1 MKGFAKRTAEVSEY
15 YFSRKLKEVK
25 IMIEAGNPVI
35 NMGIGSPDLPPH
47 PDVIKELQGATGQS
61 GSHGYQGYQ
70 GIPELRHAMGSF
82 YSMHYDVQKDPQSEI
97 LPLMG
102 SKEGIMHISMTFLE
116 EGDEVLIPD
125 PGYPTYS
132 SVTKLLGAKAITYP
146 LSAATNWYPDFD
158 ELEKL
163 DLSKVKLMWCNYPHM
178 PSGARADLRVFENL
192 VRFAKRH
199 QIVLIHD
206 NPYSFV
212 LENEPKSIFQVSGA
226 EEVALELNSLSKSAN
241 MAGWRIGMVLGRKDW
256 IQEVTKVKSNMDS
269 GMFLGLQKG
278 AIEAL
283 KLGSDWYQSLNQI
296 YNNRRQLVWELV
308 SLLNLDFDKE
318 SAGMFVWAKLPK
330 GTNSLEFVDDLLE
343 NMHLFIAPGDIFGE
357 QGKGYVRFSLCLPE
371 EKILEA
377 INRIKSIKPTY

>member
-25 IMIEAGNPVI
+25 ILIEAGNPVI

-82 YSMHYDVQKDPQSEI
+82 YSMHYGVQKDPQSEI

-283 KLGSDWYQSLNQI
+283 KLGSDWYQSLT
-296 YNNRRQLVWELV
+296 RTLR
-308 SLLNLDFDKE
+308 
-318 SAGMFVWAKLPK
+318 
-330 GTNSLEFVDDLLE
+330 
-343 NMHLFIAPGDIFGE
+343 
-357 QGKGYVRFSLCLPE
+357 
-371 EKILEA
+371 
-377 INRIKSIKPTY
+377 